1 MGFINLLGQ
10 LLTPDY
16 STLFIV
22 NNEVLD
28 EMLIRSNVSS
38 GFTDGIVGR
47 LIPADEEYCVF
58 DYQPRRLFHRRF
70 TTVAEQGPATFNIEQ
85 TTDQPPLQ
93 PFNLVPIRIGR
104 IPERPMVQIPAC
116 PRFKRKLKLYETRS
130 LLNVIHKRVV
140 HPLKLLRRA
149 VPRGTFL

>member
-1 MGFINLLGQ
+1 MATYTVMGFINLLGH

-38 GFTDGIVGR
+38 GFADEIVGR
-47 LIPADEEYCVF
+47 LIPADEEYCLF
-58 DYQPRRLFHRRF
+58 DYQPRRLFHGRF

-93 PFNLVPIRIGR
+93 PFNLVPTRIGR
-104 IPERPMVQIPAC
+104 IPEGPIVQIPAC

-130 LLNVIHKRVV
+130 SLSLIDRILYGWR
-140 HPLKLLRRA
+140 PS
-149 VPRGTFL
+149 